1 MQTQRIQLAS
11 ILVLVL
17 FLSTLVLSAC
27 NLPGGGAAAPSEPD
41 VAAIYTSA
49 ALTLQVQLTQNAPTQ
64 APATETLPPGETQVA
79 TTLPPAETP
88 PSAATEAA
96 TPTQEAIPTETIAFT
111 VTPMYPTIS
120 ASQNTNCR
128 EGPSKDYRIVGVLA
142 VGQTAEV
149 HGRNSSQTWWY
160 IQNLS
165 RPGQF
170 CWVWDQTTTVV
181 GNATGLAVITP
192 PPPPATATLTA
203 TPGAGFSASFSK
215 VHDCSGTPTAIFQ
228 INNSGGTDL
237 ESLNL
242 KIVDQNSSTTLFGPS
257 SSDAP
262 FMGSSGECPPGGDT
276 LEAGSTLYVGGAIG
290 SGNSG
295 HTARATI
302 KLCTDDGLGG
312 TCVEKTVD
320 FTIP

>member
-1 MQTQRIQLAS
+1 MPTQHNRLIS
-11 ILVLVL
+11 ITVLIL
-17 FLSTLVLSAC
+17 FLSTLALSAC
-27 NLPGGGAAAPSEPD
+27 NLPFGGAAAPTEPE

-64 APATETLPPGETQVA
+64 APATEAPPAGETQA
-79 TTLPPAETP
+79 APTPPAVETP
-88 PSAATEAA
+88 VPPTAEAA
-96 TPTQEAIPTETIAFT
+96 TPTQEATPTELPVVT

-128 EGPSKDYRIVGVLA
+128 EGPSKDYKILGMLA

-149 HGRNSSQTWWY
+149 YGRNSDQTWWY

-165 RPGQF
+165 SPGQF
-170 CWVWDQTTTVV
+170 CWIWNQTTTVV
-181 GNATGLAVITP
+181 GNTTGLAVITP

-215 VHDCSGTPTAIFQ
+215 VHDCSGTRTAIFQ
-228 INNSGGTDL
+228 INNTGGTDL

-242 KIVDQNSSTTLFGPS
+242 KIVDQTSSTTLFGPS

-262 FMGSSGECPPGGDT
+262 FMGSSSECPPGGDT
-276 LEAGSTLYVGGAIG
+276 LEAGKTLYVGGGIG

-295 HTARATI
+295 HTGRATI

-312 TCVEKTVD
+312 TCIEKTVD